1 MSTTSKEL
9 VVLMTKGADHE
20 LSSVAFTIANGGIT
34 SGLKVYAF
42 LTSAAVDL
50 VRKRAV
56 DVTHVPPL
64 DPLKALIDDFLRRG
78 GTIWACPPCVKSRG
92 YAQENFIDGVMI
104 VGASAMHERLAA
116 GAASLSF

>member
-1 MSTTSKEL
+1 MTASSREL

-34 SGLKVYAF
+34 AGLKVYAF

-50 VRKRAV
+50 VRKRAA
-56 DVTHVPPL
+56 DLPHVPPL

-78 GTIWACPPCVKSRG
+78 GTIWACPPCVKARG
-92 YAQENFIDGVMI
+92 YTQEDFIDGVAI
-104 VGASAMHERLAA
+104 QGASAMHERLLA